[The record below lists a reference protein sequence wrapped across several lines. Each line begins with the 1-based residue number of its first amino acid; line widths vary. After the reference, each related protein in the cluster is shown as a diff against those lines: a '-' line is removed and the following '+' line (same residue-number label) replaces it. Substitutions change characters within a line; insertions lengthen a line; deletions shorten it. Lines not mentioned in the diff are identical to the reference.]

1 MVFMCLGSVVF
12 MQGWDLLDPSSIPE
26 ALHFAVCMQL
36 ARSSS
41 CLESSQATLDGSEC
55 LLAGSCADGI
65 NNGQL
70 IWAVRRRLNL
80 AISTFPPVLYMY
92 RTWAYSNAI
101 LLTLCIPQAVVNL
114 NVLDFFGLFHSEM
127 RTDIRLVCIDVFR
140 TSYLFKVE
148 HSTSKSS

>member
-12 MQGWDLLDPSSIPE
+12 RCVHAGVRPFSDPSSIPE

-70 IWAVRRRLNL
+70 I
-80 AISTFPPVLYMY
+80 
-92 RTWAYSNAI
+92 
-101 LLTLCIPQAVVNL
+101 
-114 NVLDFFGLFHSEM
+114 
-127 RTDIRLVCIDVFR
+127 
-140 TSYLFKVE
+140 
-148 HSTSKSS
+148 